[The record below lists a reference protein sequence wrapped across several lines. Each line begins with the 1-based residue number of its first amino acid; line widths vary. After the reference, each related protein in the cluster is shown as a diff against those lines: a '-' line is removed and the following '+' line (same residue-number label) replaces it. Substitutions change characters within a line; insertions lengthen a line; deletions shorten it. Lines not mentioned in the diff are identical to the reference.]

1 MAEFRI
7 LGPLEV
13 VERDRALALGGRQQ
27 RAVLVVLVLHRGELV
42 STERVID
49 ELWGER
55 APASAAKTVQGYVS
69 HLRKVLGGGVI
80 VTEGRGYRLAVAPG
94 QVDAGR
100 FELLSAEGRRA
111 LSEGDPVR
119 ARERLCSAL
128 GLCRW
133 RSSRM
138 SRLRRLRSHGCGRRG
153 FWLSRIGSMRIWRR
167 AAMAS

>member
-13 VERDRALALGGRQQ
+13 VERDRGLALGGRQQ
-27 RAVLVVLVLHRGELV
+27 RAVLAVLVLHRGELV

-80 VTEGRGYRLAVAPG
+80 VTEGRGYRLAVALNDLQRSQDPKLSHARSRPTANATTLREARTALTRGVLPISNRLQPPPHRPG
-94 QVDAGR
+94 
-100 FELLSAEGRRA
+100 
-111 LSEGDPVR
+111 
-119 ARERLCSAL
+119 
-128 GLCRW
+128 
-133 RSSRM
+133 RSSAYQP
-138 SRLRRLRSHGCGRRG
+138 GRTG
-153 FWLSRIGSMRIWRR
+153 AIGNPKEEWT
-167 AAMAS
+167 

>member
-13 VERDRALALGGRQQ
+13 VERDGALALGGRQQ

-128 GLCRW
+128 GLW
-133 RSSRM
+133 RGEP
-138 SRLRRLRSHGCGRRG
+138 LAE
-153 FWLSRIGSMRIWRR
+153 F
-167 AAMAS
+167 A